1 MYGVHGSM
9 AVVLHI
15 VRRINLVLNLSKS
28 RQTFLGDQG
37 QACLKYLI
45 WNWRIKTKLYMEYYL
60 TSMQK
65 AGYCAL

>member
-1 MYGVHGSM
+1 MHGVHGSM

-37 QACLKYLI
+37 QTCLKYLI